1 MTEVDEAEYALPEP
15 ERLFPASESILTEE
29 REPLIDVF
37 EENDAVKIYIEAL
50 AEIKNEMRLKVTED
64 QVEITARNFC
74 KSIDLSTY
82 NLEREKAYY
91 HFKNSMLEITLPK
104 KERTEVLAVPQVS

>member
-1 MTEVDEAEYALPEP
+1 MTEVDEAEYPLPEP
-15 ERLFPASESILTEE
+15 EGLFPVSESILMEE

-50 AEIKNEMRLKVTED
+50 AEIKNGMRLKVTED
-64 QVEITARNFC
+64 QVEIKARDFC
-74 KSIDLSTY
+74 KSIDLSKY

-104 KERTEVLAVPQVS
+104 KERAEVLAVAQVS